1 MDNEN
6 SGQENLKKRTEVSLK
21 HYLFLLIGALILV
34 FSAIQ
39 YYFIEEVRTQVNEEI
54 TDKTRTLS
62 QVALNAVG
70 ENMPIRIDRVSEL
83 VREPNENGGDKFQEV
98 LITENIVGAQQQI
111 STEQLA
117 RIKAWQKQQKSSSEA
132 VQVESVKAGLTNRIQ
147 IKIEDTPNRE
157 IQLNPKLTMVTG
169 ENTKTVRVSRM
180 APAFV
185 NANENEA
192 VASFTTTEGV
202 NSDAPIKAV
211 LVNRVNS
218 GYTVDFEFG
227 DDDLNFQKIV
237 SFDSR
242 ASTVD
247 RYFSQLRWQLLIF
260 TLVGLL
266 LAYLLARHISRPL
279 SNLSQ
284 GFKDLGDGDLG
295 VQLPITGVEEM
306 RKTIKVFNQTSE
318 RLAQLQTLEKSYQQ
332 QQQMAELG
340 EVARGLAHTLRNPL
354 NTIGLGI
361 SQMQSDEVSKQD
373 QTKIAQQIQAKIRHV
388 DETIKNLM
396 SLANTDVK
404 RSKSVNVMAVISDIM
419 LEMSIAKHDGIK
431 WLVEDSSK
439 TCYLK
444 SAEAE
449 LRAMFHA
456 LISNAVEASAEH
468 LDKPNLGQNEKL
480 IRIKVESTDTGI
492 CLSVCDSGSGL
503 SKDDID
509 NLFKPHFTTK
519 SEGAG
524 MGLFIVKR
532 ICEMYYQGSI
542 SLHSADSG
550 GCEAKLIL
558 NHALQNKCST
568 NDENTSKKIKE
579 NADT

>member
-1 MDNEN
+1 M
-6 SGQENLKKRTEVSLK
+6 SLK
-21 HYLFLLIGALILV
+21 HYLFLLIGTLILV

-39 YYFIEEVRTQVNEEI
+39 YYFIEEVRVQVNEEI

-83 VREPNENGGDKFQEV
+83 VREPNESGGDTFQEV

-111 STEQLA
+111 SNEQLGI
-117 RIKAWQKQQKSSSEA
+117 IKAWQAQQKPSNESGRVQNLEA
-132 VQVESVKAGLTNRIQ
+132 DSPNRIR
-147 IKIEDTPNRE
+147 IKIEDTPNKE
-157 IQLNPKLTMVTG
+157 IQLDPKLTMVTG
-169 ENTKTVRVSRM
+169 ENTKTVSISRQ
-180 APAFV
+180 APLLATD
-185 NANENEA
+185 NENE
-192 VASFTTTEGV
+192 VMASFTATEGLD
-202 NSDAPIKAV
+202 NGAPIKAV

-227 DDDLNFQKIV
+227 DDELNFQKIV
-237 SFDSR
+237 SFDSG
-242 ASTVD
+242 ASTVN
-247 RYFSQLRWQLLIF
+247 RYFSQLRWQLLVF

-266 LAYLLARHISRPL
+266 LAYFLARHISRPL

-295 VQLPITGVEEM
+295 VQLPITGVEEI

-361 SQMQSDEVSKQD
+361 SQMQSVGVSKQE
-373 QTKIAQQIQAKIRHV
+373 QTKIAQQIQAKISHV

-396 SLANTDVK
+396 SLANTDIK
-404 RSKSVNVMAVISDIM
+404 RSKSVNVMAVVSDIM

-439 TCYLK
+439 ACYLK

-492 CLSVCDSGSGL
+492 CLSVHDSGSGL
-503 SKDDID
+503 SSDDID

-542 SLHSADSG
+542 SLHNIDSG

-558 NHALQNKCST
+558 NHALQ
-568 NDENTSKKIKE
+568 
-579 NADT
+579 DTRTQQ

>member
-1 MDNEN
+1 LNK
-6 SGQENLKKRTEVSLK
+6 ENLKKRIEVSLK
-21 HYLFLLIGALILV
+21 HYLFLLIGTLILV

-39 YYFIEEVRTQVNEEI
+39 YYFIEEVRVQVNEEI

-83 VREPNENGGDKFQEV
+83 VREPNESGGDTFQEV

-111 STEQLA
+111 SNEQLGI
-117 RIKAWQKQQKSSSEA
+117 IKAWQAQQKPSNESGRVQNLEA
-132 VQVESVKAGLTNRIQ
+132 DSPNRIR
-147 IKIEDTPNRE
+147 IKIEDTPNKE
-157 IQLNPKLTMVTG
+157 IQLDPKLTMVTG
-169 ENTKTVRVSRM
+169 ENTKTVSISRQ
-180 APAFV
+180 APLLATD
-185 NANENEA
+185 NENE
-192 VASFTTTEGV
+192 VMASFTATEGLD
-202 NSDAPIKAV
+202 NGAPIKAV

-227 DDDLNFQKIV
+227 DDELNFQKIV
-237 SFDSR
+237 SFDSG
-242 ASTVD
+242 ASTVN
-247 RYFSQLRWQLLIF
+247 RYFSQLRWQLLVF

-266 LAYLLARHISRPL
+266 LAYFLARHISRPL

-295 VQLPITGVEEM
+295 VQLPITGVEEI

-361 SQMQSDEVSKQD
+361 SQMQSVGVSKQE
-373 QTKIAQQIQAKIRHV
+373 QTKIAQQIQAKISHV

-396 SLANTDVK
+396 SLANTDIK
-404 RSKSVNVMAVISDIM
+404 RSKSVNVMAVVSDIM

-439 TCYLK
+439 ACYLK

-492 CLSVCDSGSGL
+492 CLSVHDSGSGL
-503 SKDDID
+503 SSDDID

-542 SLHSADSG
+542 SLHNIDSG

-558 NHALQNKCST
+558 NHALQ
-568 NDENTSKKIKE
+568 
-579 NADT
+579 DTRTQQ